1 MQLSPEDCVS
11 VCGFLGG
18 PSPPLTPRPLKS
30 WNGKKKHR
38 KYEFREFPVRLLVCS
53 AALSYVAAALHCDGH
68 RPGGRQGPGC
78 RVCRRQGWQ
87 GTRRSRS
94 NRKSR
99 APGTLPGGPRRHVAP
114 GNTNA
119 PSIAEKLTS
128 CPGAARVKS
137 NFQTQVDDCPT
148 DPKPLQGQC
157 RQTSLLSPGHGF
169 PSRAPS
175 CAPSLGCSGRDG
187 SLVTQE
193 IALLGTF
200 FKNDMFSRKH
210 FRGKVLP

>member
-1 MQLSPEDCVS
+1 MGKRSTESTSSVCSQSACWCAQQRCPVWPPPCTVTATDLEEGRVLAAGFAGGRAGREQGDPGATASQGHQGHCPEAPEDMW
-11 VCGFLGG
+11 
-18 PSPPLTPRPLKS
+18 PR
-30 WNGKKKHR
+30 
-38 KYEFREFPVRLLVCS
+38 ET
-53 AALSYVAAALHCDGH
+53 D
-68 RPGGRQGPGC
+68 
-78 RVCRRQGWQ
+78 
-87 GTRRSRS
+87 
-94 NRKSR
+94 
-99 APGTLPGGPRRHVAP
+99 
-114 GNTNA
+114 A

-148 DPKPLQGQC
+148 DPKPRQGQC
-157 RQTSLLSPGHGF
+157 RQISLLSPGHGF

>member
-1 MQLSPEDCVS
+1 M
-11 VCGFLGG
+11 
-18 PSPPLTPRPLKS
+18 
-30 WNGKKKHR
+30 
-38 KYEFREFPVRLLVCS
+38 
-53 AALSYVAAALHCDGH
+53 AATRHCDG
-68 RPGGRQGPGC
+68 RRLGGRQGPGPW
-78 RVCRRQGWQ
+78 VHRRQGWQ

-99 APGTLPGGPRRHVAP
+99 APGTLPGDPRRHVAP
-114 GNTNA
+114 VNIDA
-119 PSIAEKLTS
+119 PSIVEKLTS

-137 NFQTQVDDCPT
+137 NYQTQVDDCPT
-148 DPKPLQGQC
+148 DPKPQQGQC
-157 RQTSLLSPGHGF
+157 RQTSLLSPGHGS

-193 IALLGTF
+193 IALLSTF

-210 FRGKVLP
+210 FQGKVLP